1 MDLFIIIMISWF
13 VVGLI
18 SVILLFAIDLRGKPY
33 NERYF
38 EDKLAPTLFVFV
50 FGYFS
55 LLFVVLAYNGK
66 KKFLQK
72 TIYRI
77 VNIGVKTTNGAIKE

>member
-1 MDLFIIIMISWF
+1 MDLFIIIMISWC

-33 NERYF
+33 NEKYF
-38 EDKLAPTLFVFV
+38 EDKLLPTLLVFV
-50 FGYFS
+50 LGYFS
-55 LLFVVLAYNGK
+55 LLAVVLAYNNE

-77 VNIGVKTTNGAIKE
+77 VNIGVKITDGVKKE